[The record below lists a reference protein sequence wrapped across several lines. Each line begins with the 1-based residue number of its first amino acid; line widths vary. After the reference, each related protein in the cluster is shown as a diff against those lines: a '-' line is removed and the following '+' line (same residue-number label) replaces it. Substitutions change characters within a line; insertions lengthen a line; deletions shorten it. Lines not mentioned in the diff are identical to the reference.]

1 MKKELKL
8 NREQWDKRNRKLSIR
23 YIKQLAVNSY
33 EIDPNDIIELIEQL
47 ELECVIKLLKNYEK

>member
-8 NREQWDKRNRKLSIR
+8 NCEQWDKRNRKLSIR

-47 ELECVIKLLKNYEK
+47 ELECVIKLLKNK